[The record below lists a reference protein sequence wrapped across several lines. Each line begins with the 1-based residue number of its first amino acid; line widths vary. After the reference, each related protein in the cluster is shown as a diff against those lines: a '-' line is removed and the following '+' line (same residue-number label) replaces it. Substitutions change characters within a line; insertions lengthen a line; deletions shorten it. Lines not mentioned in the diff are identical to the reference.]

1 MGAVP
6 QRPARRW
13 LQTLVLLLL
22 AAGTAGAIRFI
33 QRDPAADVVRVRLA
47 ITSRASSVIVTTQG
61 AVITNASV
69 EDVNGGLRERAVFE
83 GGRVGYT
90 GNIPG
95 LEVEASFRVTLARV
109 RGSGV
114 TFRTDRAG
122 PGSVTLDVTNLN
134 VESMPRAVD
143 RFSTGD
149 RTATFTS
156 SGAELRADGPL
167 EVASVGP
174 RLVLAHYY
182 PWFDRSTW
190 TSPLLADRPQ
200 REYSTEEFADVQ
212 QVFGTAAQAGLDGL
226 VVSWQGL
233 EFQGGW
239 NHRRMQVALEA
250 AQQANIRVATL
261 LETTVANPEHRQT
274 GVEADP
280 RTVQTWIS
288 DIVRSYGSHPAYLRV
303 GDRPVIFVYSVPRLR
318 VAQWEQVVA
327 GVRASGLQP
336 MLVGDATRSVWLPSF
351 DGQFDYASNRLAI
364 GDIAGFQMDQ
374 GDRVRTYHLLGNTGP
389 RRIWA
394 ATVSPGYD
402 DRALAATDGRTPR
415 VSDRQQG
422 AYYDA
427 QWRAAFAADADWVVV
442 TSWNEWWE
450 NTHIEPSVNYGDFY
464 LRRTK
469 VWAARFRAVTV
480 Q

>member
-1 MGAVP
+1 
-6 QRPARRW
+6 
-13 LQTLVLLLL
+13 
-22 AAGTAGAIRFI
+22 
-33 QRDPAADVVRVRLA
+33 
-47 ITSRASSVIVTTQG
+47 
-61 AVITNASV
+61 
-69 EDVNGGLRERAVFE
+69 
-83 GGRVGYT
+83 
-90 GNIPG
+90 
-95 LEVEASFRVTLARV
+95 
-109 RGSGV
+109 
-114 TFRTDRAG
+114 
-122 PGSVTLDVTNLN
+122 
-134 VESMPRAVD
+134 MPRDVD

-156 SGAELRADGPL
+156 SAAELRAGGPL

-427 QWRAAFAADADWVVV
+427 QWRAAFEAGADWVVV

-450 NTHIEPSVNYGDFY
+450 NTHIEPSVSYGDFY